1 MKTTEEDKAIAGAEM
16 AVMRDTTNPEY
27 LMQLGEAYFEA
38 ERYGEAIATLR
49 RAIDLDPGDA
59 RSHQL
64 IGRAYLDGGQVDAA
78 ITAFQRAIDLDP
90 EYVEPYVSLGV
101 LYSWRIGDY
110 PAALDAFQHALALDP
125 EHPFGLAQLAYTYAC
140 MGRMEE
146 AIESLAETTHRQPDN
161 VRALENLAWPI
172 WLRGATKT
180 RSLPAAAT

>member
-38 ERYGEAIATLR
+38 QRYAEAIATLR

-64 IGRAYLDGGQVDAA
+64 IGRAYLDGGQLDAA

-101 LYSWRIGDY
+101 LYSWRTETIRRRWT
-110 PAALDAFQHALALDP
+110 
-125 EHPFGLAQLAYTYAC
+125 PFSTRWPSTPSIRLGSPSSRTPMRVWGGWTRRSSRWKRRLVA
-140 MGRMEE
+140 
-146 AIESLAETTHRQPDN
+146 SPTTC
-161 VRALENLAWPI
+161 VRW
-172 WLRGATKT
+172 RT
-180 RSLPAAAT
+180 